1 MGMPVRH
8 AKFSTYF
15 GINMDIFFARL
26 FHMTDWLPTLLSGVS
41 DKGDDA
47 VSRMM
52 SLDDFD
58 GVDQW
63 ESFSGDLSVHHREE
77 VFHGSLQGFLRHD
90 MTINDLL

>member
-1 MGMPVRH
+1 
-8 AKFSTYF
+8 
-15 GINMDIFFARL
+15 
-26 FHMTDWLPTLLSGVS
+26 MTDWLPTLLSGVS